1 MNLIAVQDQDS
12 APHRKLCTDCGVS
25 RTSEPSRC
33 GYACQFINPDY
44 ARLEYQTHGRVRQID
59 GDIEPFFGVV
69 KEMHQGALAPKRD
82 GAQWTGITTR
92 LGEAL
97 LASGEVSAV
106 LCIGPDDNDPW
117 KPVPRLIT
125 DARDMAG
132 CRGMRMGYAP
142 LLELLEPAIA
152 DGHKRLA
159 VIGIPCQI
167 YALRALEKELD
178 LEHLTVIGTPCSDN
192 TTTENFH
199 EFLSLLD
206 SNPERIKY
214 LEFMPDFHVELRYE
228 SGKKR
233 RIPFLQLPIADL
245 PDDFFPLT
253 CRTCVD
259 YVNTLSD
266 ITVGYMGGRGDQWL
280 LVRNQKGQ
288 KVLDS
293 IRSELTLKA
302 PSTSGKRQTAVKG
315 FIENTRRATGG
326 LPLRRMPQWLR
337 PIVGKIMPLTGPKG
351 LEFARTRLEMKAA
364 ESILHLRRAAPKR
377 LRTMIPP
384 HVWKLAEPYGLKPSE
399 DER

>member
-1 MNLIAVQDQDS
+1 MNLIAVQDE
-12 APHRKLCTDCGVS
+12 APHRNFCTDCGVS
-25 RTSEPSRC
+25 RTDEPGRC

-44 ARLEYQTHGRVRQID
+44 PGLEQRTHGRVRGID
-59 GDIEPFFGVV
+59 GDIEPFVGVID
-69 KEMHQGALAPKRD
+69 EMHQAALKPARQ

-97 LASGEVSAV
+97 LASGEVTAV
-106 LCIGPDDNDPW
+106 LCVGPDPEDKW
-117 KPVPRLIT
+117 RPVPRLIT
-125 DARDMAG
+125 AAEDMAT

-142 LLELLEPAIA
+142 LLEMLEPAIA
-152 DGHKRLA
+152 AGHTRLA

-167 YALRALEKELD
+167 YALRALEPELG
-178 LEHLTVIGTPCSDN
+178 LEHLVVIGTPCSDN

-206 SNPERIKY
+206 DDPEQINY
-214 LEFMPDFHVELRYE
+214 LEFMPDFHVELRFE
-228 SGKKR
+228 TGSKR

-245 PDDFFPLT
+245 RDDFFPLT

-266 ITVGYMGGRGDQWL
+266 ITVGYMGGRGEQWL
-280 LVRNQKGQ
+280 LVRNQRGRAA
-288 KVLDS
+288 LEYS
-293 IRSELTLKA
+293 RSELSLTV
-302 PSTSGKRQTAVKG
+302 PTSSGKRHSAVKG

-326 LPLRRMPQWLR
+326 LPLRKMPQWLR

-377 LRTMIPP
+377 LRSMIPD
-384 HVWKLAEPYGLKPSE
+384 HVWKLAEPYGITPQKN
-399 DER
+399 ER

>member
-1 MNLIAVQDQDS
+1 MTLIAVQEQDV
-12 APHRKLCTDCGVS
+12 APHRKLCTDCGIS
-25 RTSEPSRC
+25 RTSDPGRC

-44 ARLEYQTHGRVRQID
+44 ARLESAVHGRVRQTD
-59 GDIEPFFGVV
+59 GEIEPFFGVIQ
-69 KEMHQGALAPKRD
+69 EMHQAALTPRRD

-97 LASGEVSAV
+97 LTSGEVSAV
-106 LCIGPDDNDPW
+106 LCVGPDEHDPW
-117 KPVPRLIT
+117 KPVPRLVT
-125 DARDMAG
+125 AAEDMAS

-142 LLELLEPAIA
+142 LLEQLEPAIA
-152 DGHKRLA
+152 AGHKRLA

-167 YALRALEKELD
+167 YALRALENELD
-178 LEHLTVIGTPCSDN
+178 LEHLVVIGTPCSDN

-206 SNPERIKY
+206 DNPERINY
-214 LEFMPDFHVELRYE
+214 LEFMPDFHVELRFDG
-228 SGKKR
+228 GKTR

-245 PDDFFPLT
+245 RDDFFPLT

-266 ITVGYMGGRGDQWL
+266 ITVGYMGGRGEQWL

-288 KVLDS
+288 NALNS
-293 IRSELTLKA
+293 IRSELSLKA
-302 PSTSGKRQTAVKG
+302 PSSAGKRHGAVKG

-377 LRTMIPP
+377 LRTMVPA
-384 HVWKLAEPYGLKPSE
+384 HVWKLAEPYGLTPSE

>member
-1 MNLIAVQDQDS
+1 MNLIAVEEQES
-12 APHRKLCTDCGVS
+12 APHRKLCTDCGIS

-33 GYACQFINPDY
+33 SYACQFIQPDY
-44 ARLEYQTHGRVRQID
+44 ERLERETHGRVRRTE
-59 GDIEPFFGVV
+59 GDIEPFFGVI
-69 KEMHQGALAPKRD
+69 KEMHQAALTPKRE

-92 LGEAL
+92 LGESL

-106 LCIGPDDNDPW
+106 LCIGPDANDPW
-117 KPVPRLIT
+117 RPVPKLIT
-125 DARDMAG
+125 KAEDMAN

-142 LLELLEPAIA
+142 LLQHLEPAIA
-152 DGHKRLA
+152 DGHKRIA
-159 VIGIPCQI
+159 VIGIPCQV
-167 YALRALEKELD
+167 YALRALERELD
-178 LEHLTVIGTPCSDN
+178 LDHLVIIGTPCSDN

-206 SNPERIKY
+206 NNPERINY
-214 LEFMPDFHVELRYE
+214 LEFMPDFHVELRFDK
-228 SGKKR
+228 GKKR

-245 PDDFFPLT
+245 RDDFFPLT

-288 KVLDS
+288 NALNA
-293 IRSELTLKA
+293 IRSELRLKA
-302 PSTSGKRQTAVKG
+302 PTTSGNRYSAVKG

-377 LRTMIPP
+377 LRTMVPK
-384 HVWKLAEPYGLKPSE
+384 HVWSLAEPYGLKPSE
-399 DER
+399 GER

>member
-1 MNLIAVQDQDS
+1 MTLIAVQEQDV
-12 APHRKLCTDCGVS
+12 APHRKLCTDCGIS
-25 RTSEPSRC
+25 RTSDPGRC

-44 ARLEYQTHGRVRQID
+44 ARLESAVHGRVRRTD
-59 GDIEPFFGVV
+59 GEIEPFFGVI
-69 KEMHQGALAPKRD
+69 KEMHQAALTPRRD

-97 LASGEVSAV
+97 LTSGDVSAV
-106 LCIGPDDNDPW
+106 LCVGPDEHDPW
-117 KPVPRLIT
+117 KPVPRLVT
-125 DARDMAG
+125 AAEDMAS

-142 LLELLEPAIA
+142 LLEQLEPAIA
-152 DGHKRLA
+152 AGHKRIA

-167 YALRALEKELD
+167 YALRALENELD
-178 LEHLTVIGTPCSDN
+178 LDHLVVIGTPCSDN

-206 SNPERIKY
+206 DNPERINY
-214 LEFMPDFHVELRYE
+214 LEFMPDFHVELRFDGGE
-228 SGKKR
+228 TR

-245 PDDFFPLT
+245 RDDFFPLT

-266 ITVGYMGGRGDQWL
+266 ITVGYMGGRGEQWL

-288 KVLDS
+288 NTLNS
-293 IRSELTLKA
+293 IRSELSLKA
-302 PSTSGKRQTAVKG
+302 PSSGGKRHGAVKG

-326 LPLRRMPQWLR
+326 LPLRRMPQSLR
-337 PIVGKIMPLTGPKG
+337 PIVGKIMPPTVPKG
-351 LEFARTRLEMKAA
+351 LEFTRTRLEMKAA
-364 ESILHLRRAAPKR
+364 EAILHLRRAAPKR
-377 LRTMIPP
+377 LRTMVPA
-384 HVWKLAEPYGLKPSE
+384 HVWKLAEPYGLTPSE

>member
-1 MNLIAVQDQDS
+1 MTLIAVQEQDV
-12 APHRKLCTDCGVS
+12 APHRKLCTDCGIS
-25 RTSEPSRC
+25 RTSDPGRC

-44 ARLEYQTHGRVRQID
+44 ARLESAVHGRVRRTD
-59 GDIEPFFGVV
+59 GEIEPFFGVI
-69 KEMHQGALAPKRD
+69 KEMHQAALTPRRD

-97 LASGEVSAV
+97 LTSGDVSAV
-106 LCIGPDDNDPW
+106 LCVGPDEHDPW
-117 KPVPRLIT
+117 KPVPRLVT
-125 DARDMAG
+125 AAEDMAS

-142 LLELLEPAIA
+142 LLEQLEPAIA
-152 DGHKRLA
+152 AGHKRIA

-167 YALRALEKELD
+167 YALRALENELD
-178 LEHLTVIGTPCSDN
+178 LDHLVVIGTPCSDN

-206 SNPERIKY
+206 DNQERINY
-214 LEFMPDFHVELRYE
+214 LEFMPDFHVELRFDGGE
-228 SGKKR
+228 TR

-245 PDDFFPLT
+245 RDDFFPLT

-266 ITVGYMGGRGDQWL
+266 ITVGYMGGRGEQWL

-288 KVLDS
+288 NTLNS
-293 IRSELTLKA
+293 IRSELSLKA
-302 PSTSGKRQTAVKG
+302 PSSGGKRHGAVKG

-377 LRTMIPP
+377 LRTMVPA
-384 HVWKLAEPYGLKPSE
+384 HVWKLAEPYGLTPSE

>member
-1 MNLIAVQDQDS
+1 
-12 APHRKLCTDCGVS
+12 
-25 RTSEPSRC
+25 
-33 GYACQFINPDY
+33 
-44 ARLEYQTHGRVRQID
+44 
-59 GDIEPFFGVV
+59 
-69 KEMHQGALAPKRD
+69 
-82 GAQWTGITTR
+82 
-92 LGEAL
+92 
-97 LASGEVSAV
+97 
-106 LCIGPDDNDPW
+106 
-117 KPVPRLIT
+117 
-125 DARDMAG
+125 
-132 CRGMRMGYAP
+132 MGYAP

-152 DGHKRLA
+152 DGHKRIA

-167 YALRALEKELD
+167 YALRALENELD
-178 LEHLTVIGTPCSDN
+178 LEHLVVIGTPCSDN

-206 SNPERIKY
+206 SNPERINY
-214 LEFMPDFHVELRYE
+214 LEFMPDFHVELRFD

-245 PDDFFPLT
+245 RDDFFPLT

-280 LVRNQKGQ
+280 LVRNLKGQ
-288 KVLDS
+288 KALDA
-293 IRSELTLKA
+293 IRSELSLKA
-302 PSTSGKRQTAVKG
+302 PSTSGKRYAAVKG

-377 LRTMIPP
+377 LRTMVPP
-384 HVWKLAEPYGLKPSE
+384 HVWKLAEPYGLTPSE

>member
-1 MNLIAVQDQDS
+1 MTLIAVQEQDV
-12 APHRKLCTDCGVS
+12 APHRKLCTDCGIS
-25 RTSEPSRC
+25 RTSDPGRC

-44 ARLEYQTHGRVRQID
+44 ARLESAVHGRVRRTD
-59 GDIEPFFGVV
+59 GEIEPFFGVI
-69 KEMHQGALAPKRD
+69 KEMHQAALTPRRD

-97 LASGEVSAV
+97 LTSGDVSAV
-106 LCIGPDDNDPW
+106 LCVGPDEHDPW
-117 KPVPRLIT
+117 KPVPRLVT
-125 DARDMAG
+125 AAEDMAS

-142 LLELLEPAIA
+142 LLEQLEPAIA
-152 DGHKRLA
+152 AGHKRIA

-167 YALRALEKELD
+167 YALRALENELD
-178 LEHLTVIGTPCSDN
+178 LDHLVVIGTPCSDN
-192 TTTENFH
+192 TTTENFN

-206 SNPERIKY
+206 DNPERINY
-214 LEFMPDFHVELRYE
+214 LEFMPDFHVELRFDGGE
-228 SGKKR
+228 TR
-233 RIPFLQLPIADL
+233 RIPFLQLPIADFR
-245 PDDFFPLT
+245 DDFFPLT
-253 CRTCVD
+253 CSTCVD

-266 ITVGYMGGRGDQWL
+266 ITVGYMGGRGEQWL

-288 KVLDS
+288 NTLNS
-293 IRSELTLKA
+293 IRSELSLKA
-302 PSTSGKRQTAVKG
+302 PSSGGKRHSAVKG

-377 LRTMIPP
+377 LRTMVPA
-384 HVWKLAEPYGLKPSE
+384 HVWKLAEPYGLTPSE

>member
-44 ARLEYQTHGRVRQID
+44 AQLEYQTHGRVRQID

-69 KEMHQGALAPKRD
+69 KEMHQAALTPKRD

-117 KPVPRLIT
+117 KPLPRLIT

-214 LEFMPDFHVELRYE
+214 LEFMPDFHVELRFD

>member
-1 MNLIAVQDQDS
+1 MTLIAVQEQDV
-12 APHRKLCTDCGVS
+12 APHRKLCTDCGIS
-25 RTSEPSRC
+25 RTSDPGRC

-44 ARLEYQTHGRVRQID
+44 ARLESAVHGRVRQTD
-59 GDIEPFFGVV
+59 GEIEPFFGVIQ
-69 KEMHQGALAPKRD
+69 EMHQAALTPRRD

-97 LASGEVSAV
+97 LTSGEVSAV
-106 LCIGPDDNDPW
+106 LCVGPDEHDPW
-117 KPVPRLIT
+117 KPVPRLVT
-125 DARDMAG
+125 AAEDMAS

-142 LLELLEPAIA
+142 LLEQLEPAIA
-152 DGHKRLA
+152 AGHKRLA

-167 YALRALEKELD
+167 YALRALENELD
-178 LEHLTVIGTPCSDN
+178 LEHLVVIGTPCSDN

-206 SNPERIKY
+206 DYPERINY
-214 LEFMPDFHVELRYE
+214 LEFMPDFHVELRFDGGE
-228 SGKKR
+228 TR

-245 PDDFFPLT
+245 RDDFFPLT

-266 ITVGYMGGRGDQWL
+266 ITVGYMGGRGEQWL

-288 KVLDS
+288 NALNS
-293 IRSELTLKA
+293 IRSELSLKA
-302 PSTSGKRQTAVKG
+302 PSSAGKRHGAVKG

-377 LRTMIPP
+377 LRTMVPA
-384 HVWKLAEPYGLKPSE
+384 HVWKLAEPYGLTPSE

>member
-1 MNLIAVQDQDS
+1 MTLIAVPEQDV
-12 APHRKLCTDCGVS
+12 APHRKLCTDCGIS
-25 RTSEPSRC
+25 RTSDPGRC

-44 ARLEYQTHGRVRQID
+44 ARLESAVHGRVRQTD
-59 GDIEPFFGVV
+59 GEIEPFFGVIQ
-69 KEMHQGALAPKRD
+69 EMHQAALTPRRD

-97 LASGEVSAV
+97 LTSGEVSAV
-106 LCIGPDDNDPW
+106 LCVGPDEHDPW
-117 KPVPRLIT
+117 KPVPRLVT
-125 DARDMAG
+125 AAEDMAS

-142 LLELLEPAIA
+142 LLEQLEPAIA
-152 DGHKRLA
+152 AGHKRLA

-167 YALRALEKELD
+167 YALRALENELD
-178 LEHLTVIGTPCSDN
+178 LEHLVVIGTPCSDN

-206 SNPERIKY
+206 DYPERINY
-214 LEFMPDFHVELRYE
+214 LEFMPDFHVELRFDGGE
-228 SGKKR
+228 TR

-245 PDDFFPLT
+245 RDDFFPLT

-266 ITVGYMGGRGDQWL
+266 ITVGYMGGRGEQWL

-288 KVLDS
+288 NALNS
-293 IRSELTLKA
+293 IRSELSLKV
-302 PSTSGKRQTAVKG
+302 PSSAGKRHGAVKG

-377 LRTMIPP
+377 LRTMVPA
-384 HVWKLAEPYGLKPSE
+384 HVWKLAEPYGLTPSE

>member
-1 MNLIAVQDQDS
+1 MNLIAVQQDV
-12 APHRKLCTDCGVS
+12 PHRKLCTDCGVS
-25 RTSEPSRC
+25 RTHDPSRC
-33 GYACQFINPDY
+33 GSACQFINPDY
-44 ARLEYQTHGRVRQID
+44 AALEYRVHGRTRMTQ

-69 KEMHQGALAPKRD
+69 EDMHQASLRPRRT
-82 GAQWTGITTR
+82 GAQWSGITTR
-92 LGEAL
+92 LGESL
-97 LASGEVSAV
+97 LERGEVTAV
-106 LCIGPDDNDPW
+106 LCIGADPDDRWRPIP
-117 KPVPRLIT
+117 KLIT
-125 DARDMAG
+125 SAKEMAS

-152 DGHKRLA
+152 AGHRRLA

-178 LEHLTVIGTPCSDN
+178 LEHLVVIGTPCSDN

-206 SNPERIKY
+206 TAPETINY
-214 LEFMPDFHVELRYE
+214 LEFMPDFHVELRFE
-228 SGKKR
+228 SGAQR

-245 PDDFFPLT
+245 RDDFFPLT

-259 YVNTLSD
+259 YVNTLAD
-266 ITVGYMGGRGDQWL
+266 ITVGYMGGRGEQWL
-280 LVRNQKGQ
+280 IVRNARGQ
-288 KVLDS
+288 QTLDH
-293 IRSELTLKA
+293 IQAELSLK
-302 PSTSGKRQTAVKG
+302 PPTTGGKRKAAVQG

-377 LRTMIPP
+377 LKTMIPK
-384 HVWKLAEPYGLKPSE
+384 HVWKLAEPYGISPEK
-399 DER
+399 DEL

>member
-44 ARLEYQTHGRVRQID
+44 AQLEYQTHGRVRQID

-69 KEMHQGALAPKRD
+69 KEMHQAALTPKRD

-199 EFLSLLD
+199 KFLSLLD
-206 SNPERIKY
+206 SNPERINY
-214 LEFMPDFHVELRYE
+214 LEFMPDFHVELRFD

-288 KVLDS
+288 RVLDS

-302 PSTSGKRQTAVKG
+302 PSTSGKRHTAVKG

-326 LPLRRMPQWLR
+326 LPLRRIPQWLR

-384 HVWKLAEPYGLKPSE
+384 HVWKLAEPYGLKPSD

>member
-44 ARLEYQTHGRVRQID
+44 AQLEYQTHGRVRQID

-69 KEMHQGALAPKRD
+69 KEMHQAALTPKRD

-106 LCIGPDDNDPW
+106 LCIGPDENDPW

-199 EFLSLLD
+199 KFLSLLD
-206 SNPERIKY
+206 SNPERINY
-214 LEFMPDFHVELRYE
+214 LEFMPDFHVELRFD
-228 SGKKR
+228 SGEKR

-288 KVLDS
+288 RVLDS

-302 PSTSGKRQTAVKG
+302 PSTSGKRHTAVKG

-326 LPLRRMPQWLR
+326 LPLRRIPQWLR

-384 HVWKLAEPYGLKPSE
+384 HVWKLAEPYGLKPSD

>member
-1 MNLIAVQDQDS
+1 V
-12 APHRKLCTDCGVS
+12 RRTDG
-25 RTSEPSRC
+25 E
-33 GYACQFINPDY
+33 
-44 ARLEYQTHGRVRQID
+44 
-59 GDIEPFFGVV
+59 IEPFFGVI
-69 KEMHQGALAPKRD
+69 KEMHQAALTPRRD

-97 LASGEVSAV
+97 LTSGDVSAV
-106 LCIGPDDNDPW
+106 LCVGPDEHDPW
-117 KPVPRLIT
+117 KPVPRLVT
-125 DARDMAG
+125 AAEDMAS

-142 LLELLEPAIA
+142 LLEQLEPAIA
-152 DGHKRLA
+152 TGHKRIA

-167 YALRALEKELD
+167 YALRALENELD
-178 LEHLTVIGTPCSDN
+178 LDHLVVIGTPCSDN

-206 SNPERIKY
+206 DNPERINY
-214 LEFMPDFHVELRYE
+214 LEFMPDFHVELRFDGGE
-228 SGKKR
+228 TR

-245 PDDFFPLT
+245 RDDFFPLT

-266 ITVGYMGGRGDQWL
+266 ITVGYMGGRGEQWL

-288 KVLDS
+288 NTLNS
-293 IRSELTLKA
+293 IRSELSLKA
-302 PSTSGKRQTAVKG
+302 PSSGGKRHGAVKG

-377 LRTMIPP
+377 LRTMVPA
-384 HVWKLAEPYGLKPSE
+384 HVWKLAEPYGLTPSE

>member
-1 MNLIAVQDQDS
+1 MNLIAVQDE

-25 RTSEPSRC
+25 RTDDPGRC

-44 ARLEYQTHGRVRQID
+44 PRLEQRTHGRLRGTE
-59 GDIEPFFGVV
+59 GDIEPFFGVIE
-69 KEMHQGALAPKRD
+69 EMHQAALKPARQ

-97 LASGEVSAV
+97 LASGEVTAV
-106 LCIGPDDNDPW
+106 LCVGPDSEDKW
-117 KPVPRLIT
+117 RPVPRLIT
-125 DARDMAG
+125 AAEDMAT

-152 DGHKRLA
+152 AGHKRLA

-167 YALRALEKELD
+167 YALRALEPELA
-178 LEHLTVIGTPCSDN
+178 LEHLVVIGTPCSDN

-206 SNPERIKY
+206 DDPEQINY

-228 SGKKR
+228 TGSKR

-245 PDDFFPLT
+245 RDDFFPLT

-266 ITVGYMGGRGDQWL
+266 ITVGYMGGRGEQWL
-280 LVRNQKGQ
+280 LVRNQRGKA
-288 KVLDS
+288 VLEH
-293 IRSELTLKA
+293 IQSELSLTS
-302 PSTSGKRQTAVKG
+302 PTSSGKRYSAVKG

-326 LPLRRMPQWLR
+326 LPLRKMPQWLR

-377 LRTMIPP
+377 LRTMIPE
-384 HVWKLAEPYGLKPSE
+384 HVWKLAEPYGITAQE

>member
-1 MNLIAVQDQDS
+1 MTLIAVQEQDV
-12 APHRKLCTDCGVS
+12 APHRKLCTDCGIS
-25 RTSEPSRC
+25 RTSDPGRC

-44 ARLEYQTHGRVRQID
+44 ARLESAVHGRVRQTD
-59 GDIEPFFGVV
+59 GEIEPFFGVIQ
-69 KEMHQGALAPKRD
+69 EMHQAALTPRRD

-97 LASGEVSAV
+97 LTSGEVSAV
-106 LCIGPDDNDPW
+106 LCVGPDEHDPW
-117 KPVPRLIT
+117 KPVPRLVT
-125 DARDMAG
+125 AAEDMAS

-142 LLELLEPAIA
+142 LLEQLEPAIA
-152 DGHKRLA
+152 AGHKRLA

-167 YALRALEKELD
+167 YALRALENELD
-178 LEHLTVIGTPCSDN
+178 LEHLVVIGTPCSDN

-206 SNPERIKY
+206 DYPERINY
-214 LEFMPDFHVELRYE
+214 LEFMPDFHVELRFDGGE
-228 SGKKR
+228 TR

-245 PDDFFPLT
+245 RDDFFPLT

-266 ITVGYMGGRGDQWL
+266 ITVGYMGGRGEQWL

-288 KVLDS
+288 NALNS
-293 IRSELTLKA
+293 IRSELSLKV
-302 PSTSGKRQTAVKG
+302 PSSAGKRHGAVKG

-377 LRTMIPP
+377 LRTMVPA
-384 HVWKLAEPYGLKPSE
+384 HVWKLAEPYGLTPSE

>member
-1 MNLIAVQDQDS
+1 MNIIAVQES

-25 RTSEPSRC
+25 RTEDPSRC
-33 GYACQFINPDY
+33 GYACQFISPDY
-44 ARLEYQTHGRVRQID
+44 ATLEQQVHGRTRGSA

-69 KEMHQGALAPKRD
+69 KEMHQAALKPARQ

-97 LASGEVSAV
+97 LERGEVTAV
-106 LCIGPDDNDPW
+106 LCVGPDPEDNW
-117 KPVPRLIT
+117 RPVPRLIT
-125 DARDMAG
+125 SAADMAS

-152 DGHKRLA
+152 AGHTRLA

-167 YALRALEKELD
+167 YALRALEAELG
-178 LEHLTVIGTPCSDN
+178 LEHLVVIGTPCSDN
-192 TTTENFH
+192 TTTEHFH

-206 SNPERIKY
+206 SNPEQINY
-214 LEFMPDFHVELRYE
+214 LEFMPDFHVELRFI
-228 SGKKR
+228 GGAKK
-233 RIPFLQLPIADL
+233 RIPFLQLPISDL
-245 PDDFFPLT
+245 RDDFFPLT

-266 ITVGYMGGRGDQWL
+266 ITVGYMGGSGEQWL
-280 LVRNQKGQ
+280 LVRNQRGQ
-288 KVLDS
+288 DTLEQ
-293 IRSELTLKA
+293 IRPELSLKA
-302 PSTSGKRQTAVKG
+302 PSSSGKRASAVKG

-326 LPLRRMPQWLR
+326 LPLRKMPQWLR

-377 LRTMIPP
+377 LRSMIPD
-384 HVWKLAEPYGLKPSE
+384 HVWKLAAPYGITPDK
-399 DER
+399 DEC

>member
-25 RTSEPSRC
+25 RTSEPGRC

-44 ARLEYQTHGRVRQID
+44 AQLEYQTHGRVRQID

-69 KEMHQGALAPKRD
+69 KEMHQAALAPKRD

-214 LEFMPDFHVELRYE
+214 LEFMPDFHVELRFD

>member
-1 MNLIAVQDQDS
+1 
-12 APHRKLCTDCGVS
+12 
-25 RTSEPSRC
+25 
-33 GYACQFINPDY
+33 
-44 ARLEYQTHGRVRQID
+44 
-59 GDIEPFFGVV
+59 
-69 KEMHQGALAPKRD
+69 
-82 GAQWTGITTR
+82 
-92 LGEAL
+92 
-97 LASGEVSAV
+97 
-106 LCIGPDDNDPW
+106 
-117 KPVPRLIT
+117 
-125 DARDMAG
+125 
-132 CRGMRMGYAP
+132 MGYAP

-152 DGHKRLA
+152 AGHRRLA

-178 LEHLTVIGTPCSDN
+178 LEHLVVIGTPCSDN

-206 SNPERIKY
+206 AAPETINY
-214 LEFMPDFHVELRYE
+214 LEFMPDFHVELRFE
-228 SGKKR
+228 SGAQR

-245 PDDFFPLT
+245 RDDFFPLT

-259 YVNTLSD
+259 YVNTLAD
-266 ITVGYMGGRGDQWL
+266 ITVGYMGGRGEQWL
-280 LVRNQKGQ
+280 IVRNARGQ
-288 KVLDS
+288 QTLDH
-293 IRSELTLKA
+293 IQAELSLK
-302 PSTSGKRQTAVKG
+302 PPTTGGKRKSAVQG

-377 LRTMIPP
+377 LKTMIPQ
-384 HVWKLAEPYGLKPSE
+384 HVWKLAEPYGISPEK

>member
-44 ARLEYQTHGRVRQID
+44 AQLEYQTHGRVRQID

-69 KEMHQGALAPKRD
+69 KEMHQAALVPKRD

-199 EFLSLLD
+199 KFLSLLD
-206 SNPERIKY
+206 SNPERINY
-214 LEFMPDFHVELRYE
+214 LEFMPDFHVELRFD
-228 SGKKR
+228 SGEKR

-288 KVLDS
+288 RVLDS

-302 PSTSGKRQTAVKG
+302 PSTSGKRHTAVKG

-384 HVWKLAEPYGLKPSE
+384 HVWKLAEPYGLKPSD